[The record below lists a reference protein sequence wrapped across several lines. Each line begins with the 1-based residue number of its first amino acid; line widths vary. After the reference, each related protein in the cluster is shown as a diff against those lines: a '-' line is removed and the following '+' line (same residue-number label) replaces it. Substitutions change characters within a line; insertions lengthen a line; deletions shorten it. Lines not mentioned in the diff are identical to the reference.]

1 MADHTRAGDDPG
13 AVTYDVIEQLTGLTP
28 PASGTYKDNTN
39 LYSAGDV
46 VVWVGQPNNAD
57 PPLGIEDPST
67 LGSGIYKCLGW
78 ADTSG
83 YIFKLDETIKDI
95 PAAGVLTPV
104 RSILTGGSKTI
115 QFVSLEAVNP
125 YVRALY
131 DDVPVFP
138 VATSPLKPGAT
149 PSPPALPANTVTYVI
164 PDPPADNRYSFIFDS
179 IDGLKQQRLYAPFA
193 KVTARGN
200 DQAQQGDIVMT
211 DMTITCYPGTIGAV
225 QNAVLQRTVNY
236 GKSMAAY
243 FT

>member
-1 MADHTRAGDDPG
+1 MPSGPKTDENPD
-13 AVTYDVIEQLTGLTP
+13 AVYIEQLGLTP
-28 PASGTYKDNTN
+28 PATGTYKDNTN
-39 LYSAGDV
+39 LYAAGDV
-46 VVWVGQPNNAD
+46 VVWVGQFNNAN
-57 PPLGIEDPST
+57 PPLGLEDPST
-67 LGSGIYKCLGW
+67 LGAGAIYKCLGW
-78 ADTSG
+78 VDTSG

-115 QFVSLEAVNP
+115 QVVCLEAQNP

-138 VATSPLKPGAT
+138 VATSPLKPPAT
-149 PSPPALPANTVTYVI
+149 PSPPALPANTVTYIV
-164 PDPPADNRYSFIFDS
+164 PDPPADNRYAFIFDS

-193 KVTARGN
+193 KITARGN

-211 DMTITCYPGTIGAV
+211 DMTITCYPGTIGSV
-225 QNAVLQRTVNY
+225 QNAVLQRTINY
-236 GKSMAAY
+236 GKSMTAY